1 MEKQIKS
8 LVSTSNLEKALKK
21 VVKSENFTEL
31 EDIVS
36 KLKKSSQENQEV
48 MTKKYKQINED
59 MKNKH
64 D

>member
-31 EDIVS
+31 EDIVN